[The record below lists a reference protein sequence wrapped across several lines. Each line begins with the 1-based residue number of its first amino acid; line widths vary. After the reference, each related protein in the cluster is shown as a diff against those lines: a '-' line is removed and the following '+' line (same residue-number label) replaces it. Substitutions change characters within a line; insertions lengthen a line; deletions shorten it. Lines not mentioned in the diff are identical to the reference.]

1 MGHILHLSPSSERLR
16 RERECREGRKCKN
29 VEGRMS
35 VCMSVL
41 GILCLSLRVGGMV
54 VVSHETLPNC
64 EDILNVTLS
73 QEWD

>member
-1 MGHILHLSPSSERLR
+1 
-16 RERECREGRKCKN
+16 
-29 VEGRMS
+29 
-35 VCMSVL
+35 MSVL